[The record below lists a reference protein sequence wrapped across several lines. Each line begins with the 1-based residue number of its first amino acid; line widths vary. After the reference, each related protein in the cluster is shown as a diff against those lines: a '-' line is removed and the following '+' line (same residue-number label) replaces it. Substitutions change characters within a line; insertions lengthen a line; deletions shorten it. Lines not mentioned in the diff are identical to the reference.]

1 MKKINIG
8 EMSRLQIKIPIVL
21 KKKQL
26 ENVTGSRIIG
36 MQFTKSLIVSIALAN
51 LFKTMENSSLEDV
64 YINTYV
70 SFITQ
75 GDD

>member
-8 EMSRLQIKIPIVL
+8 EMSCLQIKIPIVL
-21 KKKQL
+21 KKQL

-36 MQFTKSLIVSIALAN
+36 MQFTKSLIVSMALAN
-51 LFKTMENSSLEDV
+51 LFKIMKNSSLEDV